1 MRALLPL
8 LALGLIA
15 GCSGPSEVSATPPT
29 VSYHITGNDVAQAGV
44 NAQQY
49 CGRYGRTAQFQ
60 GVQATGS
67 GSVAVYACQ

>member
-1 MRALLPL
+1 MRARLPL

-15 GCSGPSEVSATPPT
+15 GCGGPSAVSATPPT

-49 CGRYGRTAQFQ
+49 CGRYGRTARFQ

-67 GSVAVYACQ
+67 GSVAVHACQ